1 MLICH
6 SYYQQFGI
14 FMCNA
19 STQLDVDLSCFKMMD
34 CLPFLDILA
43 GKKDEKYNIF
53 LLETK
58 QWPGIAG
65 LLDGIPMPDLSS
77 QKEET
82 PLVCCRLQCW
92 WFRFC
97 VILASPSCSFKVA
110 GLRNAEISV
119 DWVEKAQDL
128 PRLRI
133 FALHSMI
140 PRQEQEE
147 VFNEV
152 PKARWFGRFLS
163 GRLISYFC
171 KFQAWFEHANKK
183 GLWLAKSSL
192 SSFADIHCWSRP
204 PIRRSQDCS
213 HIVLASNIAESS
225 LTLPLEFRTCR
236 DRADIGLIGMGVDL
250 VACCERQGPMSVQ
263 SSTWP
268 SDVRS
273 SSLLRANIVLSWC
286 CNHSEWSVK
295 NKIEQNNYHQLPST
309 LIKNSKN
316 AKNLR
321 TYLTYW
327 KQNTK
332 YRNLCWAKVQV
343 QRKPLRR
350 WLHQREHS
358 SMSWGAEN
366 IFSV

>member
-1 MLICH
+1 MLKFLSTEWRKPKICPGFE
-6 SYYQQFGI
+6 SLRCTPWSRGRSRRKSLMKFPRPVDSDVFCRDVWFLI
-14 FMCNA
+14 FA
-19 STQLDVDLSCFKMMD
+19 SFRHDSNTQ
-34 CLPFLDILA
+34 
-43 GKKDEKYNIF
+43 
-53 LLETK
+53 TK
-58 QWPGIAG
+58 R
-65 LLDGIPMPDLSS
+65 
-77 QKEET
+77 
-82 PLVCCRLQCW
+82 VY
-92 WFRFC
+92 
-97 VILASPSCSFKVA
+97 
-110 GLRNAEISV
+110 GLRRVPSAVLPTSIAEVAHRS
-119 DWVEKAQDL
+119 A
-128 PRLRI
+128 
-133 FALHSMI
+133 
-140 PRQEQEE
+140 
-147 VFNEV
+147 
-152 PKARWFGRFLS
+152 G
-163 GRLISYFC
+163 
-171 KFQAWFEHANKK
+171 
-183 GLWLAKSSL
+183 
-192 SSFADIHCWSRP
+192 
-204 PIRRSQDCS
+204 IRRSQDCS

>member
-6 SYYQQFGI
+6 SYYQQWGI

-19 STQLDVDLSCFKMMD
+19 STQLDVDVSCFKMMD

-82 PLVCCRLQCW
+82 PLVCCRLQCCLNHFSRCTW

-97 VILASPSCSFKVA
+97 VILAPPFCSFKVV
-110 GLRNAEISV
+110 GLRNAWGNLCRLSGF
-119 DWVEKAQDL
+119 WKAQGHCL

-163 GRLISYFC
+163 GRLIFLIFASLRMF
-171 KFQAWFEHANKK
+171 KAWFEHANYIWVY
-183 GLWLAKSSL
+183 GLRRVPL
-192 SSFADIHCWSRP
+192 SSFADIPGWSRP
-204 PIRRSQDCS
+204 PIRRNPPESAGARIAVTLFWRATSRRVLS
-213 HIVLASNIAESS
+213 HCHSN
-225 LTLPLEFRTCR
+225 FGHVV
-236 DRADIGLIGMGVDL
+236 IGLGWGSTTGGLLWTPRPNVCAVVDL
-250 VACCERQGPMSVQ
+250 ALRRSVQ
-263 SSTWP
+263 
-268 SDVRS
+268 
-273 SSLLRANIVLSWC
+273 
-286 CNHSEWSVK
+286 
-295 NKIEQNNYHQLPST
+295 
-309 LIKNSKN
+309 
-316 AKNLR
+316 
-321 TYLTYW
+321 
-327 KQNTK
+327 
-332 YRNLCWAKVQV
+332 
-343 QRKPLRR
+343 
-350 WLHQREHS
+350 
-358 SMSWGAEN
+358 
-366 IFSV
+366 